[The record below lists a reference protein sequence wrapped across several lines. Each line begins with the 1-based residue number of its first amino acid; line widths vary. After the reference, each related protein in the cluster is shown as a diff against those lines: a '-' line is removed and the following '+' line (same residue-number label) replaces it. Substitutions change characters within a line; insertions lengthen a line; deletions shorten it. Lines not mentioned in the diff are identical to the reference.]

1 LGYILHR
8 VKDYHFIDP
17 TMKLSNRA
25 WAFLFALSVAAPL
38 SAAHAHPR
46 LLKATPAADSR
57 SAEAPREIA
66 LTFNESL
73 DVALTRVTLLRGDTQ
88 VRADSLHLAAGDDK
102 TVVVSLG
109 EALAPGS
116 YTVRWQVTGDDGHPV
131 RGEFKFEVLATRVG
145 TPQTTR
151 P

>member
-1 LGYILHR
+1 MFRTLRSLA
-8 VKDYHFIDP
+8 VLLVLA
-17 TMKLSNRA
+17 TA
-25 WAFLFALSVAAPL
+25 VPL

-57 SAEAPREIA
+57 TAAAPRQIA

-73 DVALTRVTLLRGDTQ
+73 DLALTRVTLLRGE
-88 VRADSLHLAAGDDK
+88 SPIKLAPLQLLPQDDM
-102 TVVVSLG
+102 TVVADIG
-109 EALAPGS
+109 TALAPGR

-131 RGEFKFEVLATRVG
+131 RGEFSFDVVAASSA
-145 TPQTTR
+145 PAR

>member
-1 LGYILHR
+1 
-8 VKDYHFIDP
+8 
-17 TMKLSNRA
+17 MKLSNRA